1 MAGKI
6 NNLAEYLFHE
16 GTNFRAYDYMGAHKV
31 GSSFIFRV
39 WAPNA
44 DKVYLCGDFND
55 WGKSVPMRKVSKGGI
70 WETALEDSANFGVG
84 SKYKYI
90 IERNDSDFYKADPY
104 AFFSET
110 LSHTASIYY
119 DIEGYKWGDGAYMK
133 KRKANADYLSQDLT
147 LPKPMNIYEVHLG
160 SWRRGDDGSYYTYA
174 QLAKELPEYVS
185 EMGYTHVEILPI
197 AEHPFD
203 GSWGYQIC
211 GYYSPTSRF
220 GNPHEFMGLID
231 ALHKKG
237 IGVILDWVPSHFPK
251 DAHGLYEF
259 DGGPCYEYQGEDRME
274 HKSWGTRAFDVG
286 RNEVQSF
293 LISNALF
300 WLEKYHIDG
309 LRVDAVASMLYL
321 DYDRKP
327 GEWFPNEDGTNINKQ
342 SVAFFKKLN
351 ATVKQHYPDT
361 LMIAE
366 ESTAYPRVTFKDGL
380 GFNLKW
386 NMGWMNDTLSYI
398 ATDSYFR
405 SGCHHKMTFS
415 LMYSFSEGYVLPISH
430 DEVVH
435 GKKSL
440 IDKMFGSYENK
451 FPQFR
456 TYLAYM
462 MGHPGKKLTFMGCEF
477 AQFREW
483 DSENSLEWFMLDY
496 PKHKETQLFVKEL
509 NSFYLK
515 NPALWQKDRDYDGF
529 KWLDANRSGDNV
541 YIFERYDL
549 KGRRL
554 VGIFN
559 FSPNAYS
566 NYGIPADKG
575 SYTEVFNTDDVRYGG
590 SGCLNNGR
598 IKAIES
604 KDGEYYIKLSVP
616 AFGACFFK
624 YTKPRTN
631 KSKNTTKE

>member
-1 MAGKI
+1 
-6 NNLAEYLFHE
+6 
-16 GTNFRAYDYMGAHKV
+16 
-31 GSSFIFRV
+31 
-39 WAPNA
+39 
-44 DKVYLCGDFND
+44 
-55 WGKSVPMRKVSKGGI
+55 
-70 WETALEDSANFGVG
+70 
-84 SKYKYI
+84 
-90 IERNDSDFYKADPY
+90 
-104 AFFSET
+104 
-110 LSHTASIYY
+110 
-119 DIEGYKWGDGAYMK
+119 
-133 KRKANADYLSQDLT
+133 
-147 LPKPMNIYEVHLG
+147 
-160 SWRRGDDGSYYTYA
+160 
-174 QLAKELPEYVS
+174 
-185 EMGYTHVEILPI
+185 
-197 AEHPFD
+197 
-203 GSWGYQIC
+203 
-211 GYYSPTSRF
+211 
-220 GNPHEFMGLID
+220 
-231 ALHKKG
+231 
-237 IGVILDWVPSHFPK
+237 
-251 DAHGLYEF
+251 
-259 DGGPCYEYQGEDRME
+259 
-274 HKSWGTRAFDVG
+274 
-286 RNEVQSF
+286 
-293 LISNALF
+293 
-300 WLEKYHIDG
+300 
-309 LRVDAVASMLYL
+309 
-321 DYDRKP
+321 
-327 GEWFPNEDGTNINKQ
+327 
-342 SVAFFKKLN
+342 
-351 ATVKQHYPDT
+351 
-361 LMIAE
+361 
-366 ESTAYPRVTFKDGL
+366 
-380 GFNLKW
+380 
-386 NMGWMNDTLSYI
+386 
-398 ATDSYFR
+398 
-405 SGCHHKMTFS
+405 
-415 LMYSFSEGYVLPISH
+415 MYSFSEGYVLPISH

-559 FSPNAYS
+559 FSPNAYN

-604 KDGEYYIKLSVP
+604 KDGEYYIKLNVP